1 MTHLS
6 PEMRAAIEALED
18 RRFAAAARFSMPH
31 EGGFVD
37 DPDDPGGATNWGV
50 SLAYLQRLD
59 PELRRELG
67 DIDADGDVDVE
78 DIRAM
83 PADRALEIYHR
94 QWWQRFS
101 YGQLATPV
109 GVKIFDLSINMGP
122 SQAHKLLQRA
132 VRGAGGQAIAD
143 DGVIGPN
150 TLAAVDAVVTERL
163 LAALRS
169 EAAGFYRALVAARP
183 ARGKYINGWLNRA
196 YS

>member
-1 MTHLS
+1 MNTLS
-6 PEMRAAIEALED
+6 PDMRAAIEALED

-59 PELRRELG
+59 PDLRLELG

-94 QWWQRFS
+94 QWWRRFS

-109 GVKIFDLSINMGP
+109 GVKVFDLSINMGP
-122 SQAHKLLQRA
+122 LQAHKLLQRA
-132 VRGAGGQAIAD
+132 VRGAGGRTLAD
-143 DGVIGPN
+143 DGVIGPK
-150 TLAAVDAVVTERL
+150 TLAAIDAVRTELL

-169 EAAGFYRALVAARP
+169 EAAGFYRALVAARQW
-183 ARGKYINGWLNRA
+183 REKYLGGWLNRA
-196 YS
+196 YA